1 MIGQPG
7 MRDYLAPAARDL
19 LHRHGLDSFAALWDL
34 PLAAVDEPNVE
45 REGWSNVARLE
56 LDGTGF
62 YLKRQSNYLTRTV
75 QKPLGEPTVARE
87 FRNIRRYAQL
97 AVPSLEAVFYGER
110 KVGGELRAILL
121 TRALDGWAPLGRL
134 LEEWQDMPL
143 DARQEIVLACADLV
157 GRLHAAKLRHGCL
170 YPKHLFVRRQ
180 DGQWYGCL
188 IDLEKTR
195 HLWLTWRGRIKDL
208 ETFLRTVKVWSV
220 AEQQH
225 FLMRYLKT
233 SGAPGTLARWQEQ
246 IGRWRMIKDSR
257 R

>member
-1 MIGQPG
+1 MK
-7 MRDYLAPAARDL
+7 DYLAPDQRDL

-34 PLAAVDEPNVE
+34 PLEAVDKPNVE
-45 REGWSNVARLE
+45 RGGWSNVARLE
-56 LDGTGF
+56 LEGIGF
-62 YLKRQSNYLTRTV
+62 FLKRQSNYLTRTV
-75 QKPLGEPTVARE
+75 QHPLGEATVARE
-87 FRNIRRYAQL
+87 FRNIRRYARL
-97 AVPSLEAVFYGER
+97 GVPSLEAVFYGER
-110 KVGGELRAILL
+110 KVGGECRAILL

-134 LEEWQDMPL
+134 VEGWQDMPL

-157 GRLHAAKLRHGCL
+157 GRLHAARLRHGCL

-180 DGQWYGCL
+180 DGQWRGCL

-225 FLMRYLKT
+225 FLVRYLKA
-233 SGAPGTLARWQEQ
+233 SGASGTLAQWQEQ
-246 IGRWRMIKDSR
+246 LGRRRAVKDLR
-257 R
+257 H